1 MTYLL
6 DVNVLIAL
14 IEPNHPHNALALTWF
29 DAIGRNGWATCPM
42 TENAVVRIVGHPS
55 YPNWP
60 GNPSV
65 AAGLLSTFTEHPGHS
80 FWPDDISMLDATRF
94 DLARLATSSHVTDSY
109 LVALA
114 VAHSGKLATFDRRLM
129 TDAVHRGAQ
138 GLHLI
143 GSP

>member
-14 IEPNHPHNALALTWF
+14 LEPNHPHNALALKWF
-29 DAIGRNGWATCPM
+29 DEVGRHRWATCPM
-42 TENAVVRIVGHPS
+42 TENAVVRIVAHPS

-60 GNPSV
+60 GSPTIV
-65 AAGLLSTFTEHPGHS
+65 AALLGQFTEHPGHS
-80 FWPDDISMLDATRF
+80 FWPDDISLMDATRF
-94 DLARLATSSHVTDSY
+94 DLTRLATSSQVTDSY

-114 VAHSGKLATFDRRLM
+114 VAHGGRLATFDRRLVP
-129 TDAVHRGAQ
+129 DAVVGGAQ